1 MNLLKNKLA
10 TGVYWG
16 RFNPPHQGHLSVI
29 RKFKDKC
36 NLVVAIGS
44 SEHKNER
51 TNPFSGAE
59 RKEMMEA
66 YLRESRIGGVRVVTL
81 ADGNSESS
89 ALDNLIRKRKP
100 DLLILSTEKSHL
112 ADLAEQRLPVIHF
125 PRTGKVSSTLIRD
138 SLAAGDGRWKRLIG
152 RSVARLVV
160 GFDEIRRIKKVYDI
174 PRGTKGTTHSKR
186 HRGYRLGSVR
196 GPPRGRPCGEAR
208 TSSS

>member
-66 YLRESRIGGVRVVTL
+66 YLRNRGSGASAWSRSLTATR
-81 ADGNSESS
+81 NP
-89 ALDNLIRKRKP
+89 RP
-100 DLLILSTEKSHL
+100 ST
-112 ADLAEQRLPVIHF
+112 
-125 PRTGKVSSTLIRD
+125 T
-138 SLAAGDGRWKRLIG
+138 
-152 RSVARLVV
+152 
-160 GFDEIRRIKKVYDI
+160 
-174 PRGTKGTTHSKR
+174 
-186 HRGYRLGSVR
+186 
-196 GPPRGRPCGEAR
+196 
-208 TSSS
+208 